1 MTPKLAMAMD
11 SRASPVRERYCT
23 PEQDQLE
30 AGQAGRGAIAN
41 LAMKVE
47 GI

>member
-11 SRASPVRERYCT
+11 SWANPVRERYCT

-30 AGQAGRGAIAN
+30 AGQAGREAV
-41 LAMKVE
+41 KVE